1 MRKGKDLYKNLK
13 PYLNCID
20 YTVSKE
26 SYEVMYNEQLNML
39 VTSPLPKDLHNYY
52 ESTNYISH
60 TDSRKSLVDK
70 VYQLIK
76 KYSLRKKLNL
86 INSFGFKNKTI
97 LDVGAGTGEFIKYCS
112 KHNWESEGMEPSE
125 KARLIALKKEIQ
137 LKGSLE
143 EIPDKEYNIITLWHA
158 LEHITELHLYIDKL
172 KKSLSKNGKLIVAV
186 PNFESY
192 DASYYK
198 QYWAAYDVPRHVWH
212 FSKIS
217 MNKIFKFH
225 GLKIIKI
232 RPMLFDSF
240 YVSLLSEKY
249 KSGKINYIKAFY
261 IGLKSNIKAIGKNNY
276 SSLIYII
283 EKKE

>member
-1 MRKGKDLYKNLK
+1 
-13 PYLNCID
+13 
-20 YTVSKE
+20 
-26 SYEVMYNEQLNML
+26 MYNEQLNML

-60 TDSRKSLVDK
+60 TDNRKSLVDK
-70 VYQLIK
+70 VYQLVK

-112 KHNWESEGMEPSE
+112 EHNWESEGMEPSE

-143 EIPDKEYNIITLWHA
+143 EIPDKKYNIITLWHA

-283 EKKE
+283 EKEE

>member
-1 MRKGKDLYKNLK
+1 MKVDKDLYKNLK

-52 ESTNYISH
+52 KSNNYISH
-60 TDSRKSLVDK
+60 TDSKKSLVDK
-70 VYQLIK
+70 IYQLVK
-76 KYSLRKKLNL
+76 KYSLRKKISL
-86 INSFGFKNKTI
+86 INSFGFKNGTI
-97 LDVGAGTGEFIKYCS
+97 LDIGAGTGEFVKYCNEN
-112 KHNWESEGMEPSE
+112 NWNSEGMEPSE
-125 KARLIALKKEIQ
+125 KARQIALKKKIY

-143 EIPDKEYNIITLWHA
+143 ELSDKKYNIITLWHV
-158 LEHITELHLYIDKL
+158 LEHITELHIYIEKL
-172 KKSLSKNGKLIVAV
+172 KNSLSKNGKLIIAV

-192 DASYYK
+192 DATYYK

-212 FSKIS
+212 FSKVS
-217 MNKIFKFH
+217 LNKIFKYH

-249 KSGKINYIKAFY
+249 KTGKINYFKAFY
-261 IGLKSNIKAIGKNNY
+261 IGLKSNMKAISKNNY

-283 EKKE
+283 EKEK